1 MIKDLLN
8 PIREDTNLQETNI
21 IKETSYVSNNLC
33 PGLKDMPDLHVQHQI
48 QIALSVACF
57 LNEKLQAH

>member
-1 MIKDLLN
+1 MIKHSLN
-8 PIREDTNLQETNI
+8 PIIEDADLQETKV

-57 LNEKLQAH
+57 LE